1 MMTCRCRLVW
11 YISPKAF
18 HLLKV
23 FIKKVASL
31 GDFSTGK
38 SHLVNYN
45 VLKSV

>member
-11 YISPKAF
+11 YTSPKAS

-23 FIKKVASL
+23 FMEKVASL
-31 GDFSTGK
+31 DNFSTGK